1 MMSDMKVNEDPIS
14 YTVRDLNRRTA
25 EVLAAAAKFGSVT
38 IRARSG
44 ARFLLKA
51 EGDASSGV
59 ARLSERLDRQRRL
72 LRELGHQPPS
82 AAGWEELD
90 QIVAGER

>member
-1 MMSDMKVNEDPIS
+1 MSDMKVNEDPIS

-44 ARFLLKA
+44 ERFLLKA
-51 EGDASSGV
+51 EGDYPGV
-59 ARLSERLDRQRRL
+59 IPRLPDFAARRQL
-72 LRELGHQPPS
+72 LELKGYVAPPP
-82 AAGWEELD
+82 D
-90 QIVAGER
+90 AGEWANAIITGDL